1 MTNYDFYYN
10 MVKKNDN
17 VSENYKENKTNKE
30 KILCSLLEGPKTNTQ
45 LLIKLGYKNNQHKY
59 ISNDLSRLKK
69 DGLIISEKIKSENLD
84 DDCTQWSLVL
94 EIENLSLILKKY
106 PGLLSKMQNSN
117 IVRGYVCNG
126 VVLPLRLIRTGVF
139 PFPEG
144 EEEDFNNRLRLS
156 PEYFTYYIHT
166 ENVEK
171 TTNEILKLLAML
183 RILTPITPNNQKDT
197 DPDNL
202 RFKICVLMDVM
213 RGQSSPEEIRYLIEM
228 EKKRG

>member
-1 MTNYDFYYN
+1 
-10 MVKKNDN
+10 MVKKNDI
-17 VSENYKENKTNKE
+17 VSETEKENKTNKE

-59 ISNDLSRLKK
+59 ISNDLNRLKK
-69 DGLIISEKIKSENLD
+69 DGFIVSEKIKSENLD
-84 DDCTQWSLVL
+84 DDCTQWSVVL
-94 EIENLSLILKKY
+94 KLENLSLILKKY
-106 PGLLSKMQNSN
+106 PGLLPNMQNSN
-117 IVRGYVCNG
+117 IVREYVCNG
-126 VVLPLRLIRTGVF
+126 VVLPLRFIRKNVF
-139 PFPEG
+139 PSPEG

-156 PEYFTYYIHT
+156 PEYFNYYVHT

-171 TTNEILKLLAML
+171 ATKEILKLATML
-183 RILTPITPNNQKDT
+183 KIIKPITPNSQKDT

-213 RGQSSPEEIRYLIEM
+213 TGQSSPEEIRYLIEM